1 MASSTEALGGASEGP
16 APLPRR
22 PWFDDRVDRL
32 LLLVFFVGGFALIL
46 LVKLAGRG
54 LVTWRGEPVEPR
66 FLAAG
71 LAVVLMLLYAAV
83 ASQTRTFRLHPERL
97 GDNCYYLGLLYTL
110 ASLVAALVE
119 LERTDA
125 AERGTLLESLLA
137 SFGIALLSTVLG
149 IALRVWFVQ
158 TRREL
163 EDLEAELQRDLQEAA
178 QKLKD
183 QLLFAVTD
191 LESFRLRTQQ
201 VLESRLTEATSA
213 VVDGATR
220 QARALEELGQRT
232 VAALEPAVEPL
243 TLRIRAFSESAQ
255 AILAANRELVERLRA
270 IEVPHDLLVRPVA
283 QLQRA
288 IADLARLVA
297 GLEETTGRMTASLE
311 RETSAL
317 ELRLSGLATP
327 IGQLVQGLQAA
338 AAAGRGL
345 EGLGAEIEP
354 LRAKLSALA
363 SDLDEL
369 LAAARDDAREIRG
382 LRDQIRA
389 DLREYQR
396 AQQQLGGTLVAI
408 ADGVVRRLGG

>member
-1 MASSTEALGGASEGP
+1 MARPAEALATPNEP
-16 APLPRR
+16 AAALPRR

-32 LLLVFFVGGFALIL
+32 LLLVFFAGGFALIL

-54 LVTWRGEPVEPR
+54 LVTWGGEPVEPR
-66 FLAAG
+66 FLAAW
-71 LAVVLMLLYAAV
+71 LAVVLMLLYAAI

-125 AERGTLLESLLA
+125 AERGALIESLLA
-137 SFGIALLSTVLG
+137 SFGIALFSTVLG

-158 TRREL
+158 MRREI

-201 VLESRLTEATSA
+201 VLDQRLAEATSA
-213 VVDGATR
+213 VVDGASK
-220 QARALEELGQRT
+220 QAQAIEELGRRT
-232 VAALEPAVEPL
+232 IAALEPAVEPL
-243 TLRIRAFSESAQ
+243 GERIRAFSESAR
-255 AILAANRELVERLRA
+255 AVLEASRDLAGRLRA
-270 IEVPHDLLVRPVA
+270 IEVPQDLLVRPVA

-297 GLEETTGRMTASLE
+297 GLEETTGRIRASLE
-311 RETSAL
+311 RETGAL
-317 ELRLSGLATP
+317 EVRLAGLATP
-327 IGQLVQGLQAA
+327 IGQLVQGLQSA

-345 EGLGAEIEP
+345 EGLGAQIEP
-354 LRAKLSALA
+354 LRDRLSALA
-363 SDLDEL
+363 GDLDQL

-389 DLREYQR
+389 DLVDYHR
-396 AQQQLGGTLVAI
+396 AQRELGGTLVEI